1 MTQRPRLMR
10 SRERVWLGVCG
21 GIAEFFGW
29 PTRTVRSLFAIA
41 ALFTGGVPVL
51 IIYAMLA
58 WAMPK
63 PYTFNLD
70 DFREQ

>member
-1 MTQRPRLMR
+1 MTKRPRLMR
-10 SRERVWLGVCG
+10 SRERLWLGVCG
-21 GIAEFFGW
+21 GIAEFFGGSAQ
-29 PTRTVRSLFAIA
+29 TVRGLFAIA
-41 ALFTGGVPVL
+41 ALFTGVVPVL

-63 PYTFNLD
+63 PYSFNLD